1 MTTRWI
7 FGDTSGPELH
17 LLPGPSLANKG
28 NIIVHCVPRYQ
39 CQLRPC
45 LQQTSEGP
53 GYSLFPVMQINN
65 SRSFAEELEE
75 PLLCTYTTVYTCHGV
90 VGSFFMRIGFSLSKY
105 VLGLRTGSG
114 METRQGIM
122 TFWSG
127 WTWPYVHPFLLIHSY
142 IYISILTGC
151 PSILPLGTLWSM
163 YHFQKPLLAR
173 LFWLPFQPCCPLRNC
188 AHLASDNY
196 VLPSGLC

>member
-1 MTTRWI
+1 MEGGDFQGVLPLSYSVRIRSKNQVKIISSAVYVYSNYTSAIRAMTTRWI

-53 GYSLFPVMQINN
+53 GYSFFPVMQINN
-65 SRSFAEELEE
+65 SRSFAEEQEE
-75 PLLCTYTTVYTCHGV
+75 PLLCTYTTVYTYHGV
-90 VGSFFMRIGFSLSKY
+90 AGSFFMRIGFSLSKY

-127 WTWPYVHPFLLIHSY
+127 
-142 IYISILTGC
+142 
-151 PSILPLGTLWSM
+151 
-163 YHFQKPLLAR
+163 
-173 LFWLPFQPCCPLRNC
+173 
-188 AHLASDNY
+188 
-196 VLPSGLC
+196 